1 LDDDKVVAERF
12 VIWWDEGVRVPYQFA
27 EEALSKRFPN
37 TNFRFTPFLH
47 PPPQGLFPS
56 DYPFTHLLTMMR
68 SEPSPDLIVFDNRY
82 LSLMIET
89 DYLEPIPDAYGMELD
104 DNAVNEFRSVAPD
117 LALYALPFG
126 RIAEGLFYNKKLFD
140 AMDVPYPRDGMTW
153 DEVIGLA
160 MVFKK
165 GEESPIYITPFDSM
179 ASQLS
184 LRLYDPETELLD
196 FESEAWKELTR
207 ILVEFN
213 DLADIRATMADVNN
227 IYNVKDPFF
236 SFVKGELP
244 MMVGP
249 LFGHQSW
256 KIGLLNYESSLIF
269 WETEWD
275 IAGFPVFDDERRLR
289 PADYLLGIGIPKR
302 AANKEDAFKVMRYL
316 LSREVQEE
324 NSRKGLISMRA
335 DADAFMDEFGSS
347 TILAGKSVV
356 SLLSDGPKGERDP
369 IFEFFKAIYS
379 SLYFMVYGD
388 DFWRDTIVETTQ
400 EGIRERI
407 MKIMNERQQFIEEM
421 RSRF

>member
-1 LDDDKVVAERF
+1 
-12 VIWWDEGVRVPYQFA
+12 
-27 EEALSKRFPN
+27 
-37 TNFRFTPFLH
+37 
-47 PPPQGLFPS
+47 
-56 DYPFTHLLTMMR
+56 
-68 SEPSPDLIVFDNRY
+68 
-82 LSLMIET
+82 
-89 DYLEPIPDAYGMELD
+89 
-104 DNAVNEFRSVAPD
+104 
-117 LALYALPFG
+117 
-126 RIAEGLFYNKKLFD
+126 
-140 AMDVPYPRDGMTW
+140 
-153 DEVIGLA
+153 
-160 MVFKK
+160 
-165 GEESPIYITPFDSM
+165 
-179 ASQLS
+179 
-184 LRLYDPETELLD
+184 
-196 FESEAWKELTR
+196 
-207 ILVEFN
+207 
-213 DLADIRATMADVNN
+213 
-227 IYNVKDPFF
+227 
-236 SFVKGELP
+236 
-244 MMVGP
+244 MVGP